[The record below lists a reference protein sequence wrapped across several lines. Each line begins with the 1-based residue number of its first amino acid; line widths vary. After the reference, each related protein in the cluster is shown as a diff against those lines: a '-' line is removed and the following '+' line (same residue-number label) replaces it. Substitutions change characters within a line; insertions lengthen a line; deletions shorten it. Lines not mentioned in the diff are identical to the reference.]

1 MQKCDLFDLLTQHLT
16 TMLKPSA
23 QLTLA
28 LPKGRVMQ
36 KSLTLLRAAGLEL
49 SDPPGTRALQ
59 YDAGGARIIEMRNT
73 DVPTYVDLGVA
84 DAGVVGKDVLLE
96 SGRSVYEPVDLGF
109 AHCRLSLIRPIGARG
124 PVRRI
129 ASKYPHTTR
138 RYLQERGLSAEV
150 VKLAGNVELAC
161 LAGLADAVV
170 DIVETGGT
178 LRANGLEELEVIL
191 TSSARFVVN
200 RAALK
205 LKSDALRPLIGAL
218 RTQRQSTA
226 KQLTTSSPSAHE
238 VIDKARRKL

>member
-1 MQKCDLFDLLTQHLT
+1 MFNKAA
-16 TMLKPSA
+16 K
-23 QLTLA
+23 LTLA
-28 LPKGRVMQ
+28 LPKGRVMVE
-36 KSLTLLRAAGLEL
+36 SLTLLRAAGLDL
-49 SDPPGTRALQ
+49 SAPPGGRALQ

-109 AHCRLSLIRPIGARG
+109 ARCRLSLIRPLGATG
-124 PVRRI
+124 PVRRV
-129 ASKYPHTTR
+129 ASKYPRTTR
-138 RYLQERGLSAEV
+138 AYLQRRGLSAEV

-178 LRANGLEELEVIL
+178 LRANDLEEIEVIL

-205 LKSDALRPLIGAL
+205 LKANELRPLIDAL
-218 RTQRQSTA
+218 RAWQPA
-226 KQLTTSSPSAHE
+226 KP
-238 VIDKARRKL
+238 V

>member
-1 MQKCDLFDLLTQHLT
+1 MFNKAA
-16 TMLKPSA
+16 K
-23 QLTLA
+23 LTLA
-28 LPKGRVMQ
+28 LPKGRVMSE
-36 KSLTLLRAAGLEL
+36 SLTLLRAAGLDL
-49 SDPPGTRALQ
+49 GAPPGGRALQ

-109 AHCRLSLIRPIGARG
+109 ARCRLSLIRPLGAVG
-124 PVRRI
+124 PIRRV
-129 ASKYPHTTR
+129 ASKYPRTTR
-138 RYLQERGLSAEV
+138 AYLQRRGLSAEV

-161 LAGLADAVV
+161 LTGLADAVV

-178 LRANGLEELEVIL
+178 LRANDLEEVEVIV

-205 LKSDALRPLIGAL
+205 LKADELRPLIGAL
-218 RTQRQSTA
+218 RARQPIKPA
-226 KQLTTSSPSAHE
+226 
-238 VIDKARRKL
+238 

>member
-1 MQKCDLFDLLTQHLT
+1 
-16 TMLKPSA
+16 MLKPSNK
-23 QLTLA
+23 LTLA

-36 KSLTLLRAAGLEL
+36 ESLTLLRAAGLEL
-49 SDPPGTRALQ
+49 VGPPGTRALH

-109 AHCRLSLIRPIGARG
+109 ARCRLSLIRPVGARG

-129 ASKYPHTTR
+129 ASKYPHATR

-150 VKLAGNVELAC
+150 IKLAGNVELAC

-178 LRANGLEELEVIL
+178 LRANGLEELEVIFH
-191 TSSARFVVN
+191 SSARFLVN

-205 LKSDALRPLIGAL
+205 LKGDTLRPLIDAL
-218 RTQRQSTA
+218 RMQSLA
-226 KQLTTSSPSAHE
+226 KP
-238 VIDKARRKL
+238 V

>member
-1 MQKCDLFDLLTQHLT
+1 MSDGAAK
-16 TMLKPSA
+16 
-23 QLTLA
+23 LTLA

-36 KSLTLLRAAGLEL
+36 ESLALLRAAGLEL
-49 SDPPGTRALQ
+49 SAPPGTRALQ

-109 AHCRLSLIRPIGARG
+109 ARCRLSLIRPLGASG
-124 PVRRI
+124 PIRRV
-129 ASKYPHTTR
+129 ASKYPRVTR
-138 RYLQERGLSAEV
+138 SYLQRRGLSAEV

-178 LRANGLEELEVIL
+178 LRANALEEVEVIL

-205 LKSDALRPLIGAL
+205 LKAAELRPLIDAL
-218 RTQRQSTA
+218 RAQN
-226 KQLTTSSPSAHE
+226 LTRL
-238 VIDKARRKL
+238 V

>member
-1 MQKCDLFDLLTQHLT
+1 MSSGAAK
-16 TMLKPSA
+16 
-23 QLTLA
+23 LTLA

-36 KSLTLLRAAGLEL
+36 ESLTRLRAAGLDL
-49 SDPPGTRALQ
+49 SSPPSGRALQ

-109 AHCRLSLIRPIGARG
+109 ARCRLSLIRPLGAGG
-124 PVRRI
+124 PIRRV
-129 ASKYPHTTR
+129 ASKYPRVTR
-138 RYLQERGLSAEV
+138 AYLQRRALSAEV

-178 LRANGLEELEVIL
+178 LRANALEEVEVIL

-205 LKSDALRPLIGAL
+205 LKAAELRPLIGAL
-218 RTQRQSTA
+218 RAQS
-226 KQLTTSSPSAHE
+226 LSRLS
-238 VIDKARRKL
+238 